1 MEYRNYYVEMSFR
14 WVLPAVLLET
24 SLLNFSPLSKM
35 ILLSLI
41 NVIGCSRII
50 LPRNCP
56 RDVKVQKDNSLI
68 PRLILDT
75 RYPDPESYLPGEIG
89 RLPVGYSL
97 RNLKARTILHGTS
110 MTYGVVAIHYQGDDK
125 FTLGGVGR
133 VNLGSAV
140 SYSPRLGRVV
150 GLSANKECQVQSPK
164 VGEEDGSPSTG
175 SEGEGEDQAGYWQ
188 H

>member
-1 MEYRNYYVEMSFR
+1 MEYRNYYIEMSFR

-24 SLLNFSPLSKM
+24 SLLNFSKM

-56 RDVKVQKDNSLI
+56 RTNVKVQKDNSLI
-68 PRLILDT
+68 LRLILDT
-75 RYPDPESYLPGEIG
+75 RYPDPESCLPGEIG

>member
-1 MEYRNYYVEMSFR
+1 
-14 WVLPAVLLET
+14 
-24 SLLNFSPLSKM
+24 
-35 ILLSLI
+35 
-41 NVIGCSRII
+41 
-50 LPRNCP
+50 
-56 RDVKVQKDNSLI
+56 
-68 PRLILDT
+68 
-75 RYPDPESYLPGEIG
+75 
-89 RLPVGYSL
+89 
-97 RNLKARTILHGTS
+97 